1 MHSLLRLNNWS
12 RGPWARACLLTLV
25 VGAASCKKAPTASST
40 PGSATLVQGDQQSAQ
55 GGAEL
60 PNTIVVRV
68 LGTDGAPL
76 AKYSVGFIIARG
88 GGAVSPASA
97 LTDENGE
104 VKTKWTLGPTDVQ
117 QTLKAIVG
125 PLEPL
130 LITGFAIIPSELIVA
145 QGNNQTAKAGAALP
159 NQIVVRVIGDN
170 NTPMKGI
177 AVAFQVT
184 AGGGLISPASGLTN
198 ALGEVQARWTLGP
211 QAGLNSIVVSS
222 GKLQPVSLNAVGQ

>member
-1 MHSLLRLNNWS
+1 MLRSLPPIRLSLN
-12 RGPWARACLLTLV
+12 ACRALLLA
-25 VGAASCKKAPTASST
+25 GAIGVSGCGKAATGASAPGTVS
-40 PGSATLVQGDQQSAQ
+40 LVQGDQQSAQ

-60 PNTIVVRV
+60 PNAIVVRV

-76 AKYSVGFIIARG
+76 AKYQVGFIVARG

-117 QTLKAIVG
+117 QTLKAMVG
-125 PLEPL
+125 SLEPL

-145 QGNNQTAKAGAALP
+145 QGNNQVAKAGAALP
-159 NQIVVRVIGDN
+159 NQIVIRVVGDN

-177 AVAFQVT
+177 AVAFQVSV
-184 AGGGLISPASGLTN
+184 GGGLISPASGLTN

-211 QAGLNSIVVSS
+211 QAGINSIVVSS
-222 GKLQPVSLNAVGQ
+222 GKLQSVGLNAVGQ